1 MPSRVPSQQWN
12 IEQFKYIYIMEW
24 KGCGRVGVTGHVYE
38 QWHLWE
44 AQLVLWGW
52 VAGAERVKAAPAR
65 MGGGGRQL
73 VGAGLGTG
81 HQALLHPPPLGLLDP
96 PVAEQLLCSGCQHS
110 LWKPSPRSSRGFC
123 SADLGKASQRRLCN
137 CTFQGG
143 VRAIFIKEPQPQ
155 APRPL
160 RYGTAI
166 GLLAPK
172 EVREELS
179 RRLIMLTG
187 WWSTQNRR
195 GFQKQETL
203 TKKALRPLLTQRVG
217 FIVTNRTLRT
227 SLLGREL
234 DLAHHRSPPEPA
246 EETGERTQ
254 SPATSL
260 ECWLCH
266 LLTAWPL
273 ERWPWNLTLALGFSR
288 TEMGVNITSISKA
301 VLGAWVRCVIGL
313 DWGTLLLLMKR
324 K

>member
-1 MPSRVPSQQWN
+1 M
-12 IEQFKYIYIMEW
+12 
-24 KGCGRVGVTGHVYE
+24 
-38 QWHLWE
+38 
-44 AQLVLWGW
+44 
-52 VAGAERVKAAPAR
+52 
-65 MGGGGRQL
+65 
-73 VGAGLGTG
+73 
-81 HQALLHPPPLGLLDP
+81 
-96 PVAEQLLCSGCQHS
+96 
-110 LWKPSPRSSRGFC
+110 
-123 SADLGKASQRRLCN
+123 
-137 CTFQGG
+137 
-143 VRAIFIKEPQPQ
+143 RAWPQPQ

-179 RRLIMLTG
+179 RCLIMLTG
-187 WWSTQNRR
+187 WRSTQNRR

-266 LLTAWPL
+266 LLTA
-273 ERWPWNLTLALGFSR
+273 
-288 TEMGVNITSISKA
+288 
-301 VLGAWVRCVIGL
+301 
-313 DWGTLLLLMKR
+313 
-324 K
+324 